1 MPEKRQTKNAQP
13 IETWLARWRVPLG
26 FFCAGAV
33 LYLARPTARS
43 LAIGGAVAIAGEL
56 LRVWAAGH
64 LDKGREVTQSGPYR
78 FTRHPLYVG
87 SAIVASGA
95 AVASAHSGA
104 AAIIVAYMGS
114 TLVAAIRHEETNMRE
129 AFGDNYDAY
138 VQSRRTPVE
147 RAFDLNR
154 AMRINKEYKALA
166 GLAGVAVIL
175 TIKAA
180 LW

>member
-1 MPEKRQTKNAQP
+1 MSDVRNTTNDKRL
-13 IETWLARWRVPLG
+13 ETWLAQWRVPLG

-43 LAIGGAVAIAGEL
+43 LAAGGVVAIAGEL
-56 LRVWAAGH
+56 IRVWAAGH

-95 AVASAHSGA
+95 AIASAHSGA
-104 AAIIVAYMGS
+104 AAIIAAYMGA
-114 TLVAAIRHEETNMRE
+114 TLVAAIRHEEANMRD
-129 AFGDNYDAY
+129 AFGDNYVEY
-138 VQSRRTPVE
+138 VQSRRTPGE
-147 RAFDLNR
+147 RAFDFNR
-154 AMRINKEYKALA
+154 AMRINKEYKAVA